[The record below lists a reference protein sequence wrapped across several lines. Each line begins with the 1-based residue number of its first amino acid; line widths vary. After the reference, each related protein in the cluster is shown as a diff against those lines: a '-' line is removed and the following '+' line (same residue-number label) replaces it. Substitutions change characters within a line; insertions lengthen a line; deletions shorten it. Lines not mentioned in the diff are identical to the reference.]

1 MSGFHL
7 KRYEIK
13 RIYNLDKFSSIFL
26 YIKMDRFIY
35 NKNQMS
41 INQSI
46 TKTTYMYRLIFGTTF
61 DFDLLHYTYIVSI
74 IFACFLF
81 FFCYKRGI
89 RGRVLCVCV
98 WVGVGWGWLLMI
110 GRKVQILIFSL
121 SYLRMC

>member
-1 MSGFHL
+1 
-7 KRYEIK
+7 
-13 RIYNLDKFSSIFL
+13 
-26 YIKMDRFIY
+26 MDRFIY

-74 IFACFLF
+74 IFVCFP
-81 FFCYKRGI
+81 FFCYKRDI

-98 WVGVGWGWLLMI
+98 GGGD
-110 GRKVQILIFSL
+110 GGGGGGG
-121 SYLRMC
+121 CC

>member
-1 MSGFHL
+1 
-7 KRYEIK
+7 
-13 RIYNLDKFSSIFL
+13 
-26 YIKMDRFIY
+26 
-35 NKNQMS
+35 MS

-98 WVGVGWGWLLMI
+98 WGWGGGGGGGMCLLMI